1 MAPRQPRS
9 TTLPRPTD
17 AEIAIL
23 AALWRLGPATVRE
36 VHEALEHFQGESTGY
51 TTTLKLLQIMHGKGL
66 VRRDDSQRAHVYTPA
81 LSKQQTQE
89 QMLGDLSRRVFDGS
103 PAALALQALGTA
115 KRAKPEELAR
125 IRELLEGLVSDE
137 PKKR

>member
-1 MAPRQPRS
+1 MAPRPPRG
-9 TTLPRPTD
+9 TALPRPTD

-66 VRRDDSQRAHVYTPA
+66 VTRDDSQRAHIYHPA
-81 LSKQQTQE
+81 LTKQQTQE

-115 KRAKPEELAR
+115 KRAKPEELAQ
-125 IRELLEGLVSDE
+125 IRELLDGLLPDDT
-137 PKKR
+137 KRR

>member
-1 MAPRQPRS
+1 MAPRPARA
-9 TTLPRPTD
+9 TALPRPTD
-17 AEIAIL
+17 AEVAIL

-66 VRRDDSQRAHVYTPA
+66 VTRDDSQRAHVYVPA

-103 PAALALQALGTA
+103 PSALALQALGTA
-115 KRAKPEELAR
+115 KRLKPDELAQ
-125 IRELLEGLVSDE
+125 IRELLDGLSPDDT
-137 PKKR
+137 KRR

>member
-1 MAPRQPRS
+1 MAPRPARAAA
-9 TTLPRPTD
+9 LPRPTD
-17 AEIAIL
+17 AEVAIL

-66 VRRDDSQRAHVYTPA
+66 VTRDDSQRAHVYVPA

-103 PAALALQALGTA
+103 PSALALQALGTA
-115 KRAKPEELAR
+115 KRLKPDELAQ
-125 IRELLEGLVSDE
+125 IRELLDGLSPDD
-137 PKKR
+137 PKRR